1 MRVPLINR
9 RTFLA
14 STFSA
19 FAGSILEAEDR
30 LNPRGVPLHQEPLG
44 YDLNDLEPYLDSR
57 TLKLHY
63 HEHHA
68 QHVIQLRQALDE
80 VELSVGSV
88 TSLMPCIMSMNRPP
102 QVRQSILRLSLART
116 KPLTGVQE
124 RLPEDLQQRIRHHG
138 GAHVNHTAFWRF
150 LAPPEKTPDGPDGRT
165 VRAIDDEFGTLSQF
179 KEAFTEAAMAHPG
192 SGWAWLVYRP
202 DQKLVITTTRNE
214 DNPLMKEF
222 VDWRDQGRPILAL
235 DLWEHSYYLK
245 YKDNRRAYI
254 DAWWRV
260 VNWDY
265 VSQAHRI
272 VRGIY
277 GH

>member
-1 MRVPLINR
+1 MSLPLINR

-14 STFSA
+14 SSLPA
-19 FAGSILEAEDR
+19 FAASALATEDR
-30 LNPRGVPLHQEPLG
+30 PNPRGVPLHQEPLD

-63 HEHHA
+63 HECHA
-68 QHVIQLRQALDE
+68 KHVLELRRALDE

-88 TSLMPCIMSMNRPP
+88 TSLMPCIMSLNRPP
-102 QVRQSILRLSLART
+102 CVRQSILRLSIART
-116 KPLTGVQE
+116 KPATGVQE
-124 RLPEDLQQRIRHHG
+124 RLPEHVQQAIRHHG
-138 GAHVNHTAFWRF
+138 GAHINHTAFWRF
-150 LAPPEKTPDGPDGRT
+150 LAPPDKTSNGPDGRAA
-165 VRAIDDEFGTLSQF
+165 RAIDDEFGTLSQF
-179 KEAFTEAAMAHPG
+179 KEAFTEAAMSHSG

-214 DNPLMKEF
+214 DNPLMKDF

-235 DLWEHSYYLK
+235 DLWEHAYYLK
-245 YKDNRRAYI
+245 FKNNRRAYI

-260 VNWDY
+260 VNWNF
-265 VSQAHRI
+265 VTKAHTI
-272 VRGIY
+272 CRGIY